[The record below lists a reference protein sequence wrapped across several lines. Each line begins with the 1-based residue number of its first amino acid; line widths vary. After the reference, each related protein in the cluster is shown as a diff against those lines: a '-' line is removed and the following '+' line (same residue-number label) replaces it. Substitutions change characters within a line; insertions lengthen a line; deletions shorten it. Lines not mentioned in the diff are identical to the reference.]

1 MLYML
6 LSFLTLF
13 SQDVSATTVAI
24 LDFTGSVNSK
34 LYTDSFRSG
43 ILSEASDIKMI
54 SRENILLFEM
64 EMLNCS
70 LEQCEV
76 EIAQQLGTDYLIS
89 GYFQKLPHLS
99 DQNVLSISVISTHQA
114 SLIDTQ
120 QMILEQSEILDDISQ
135 FGQRIAQK
143 HFISPSQ
150 TQTSQNKQPTS
161 NPTTMIQID
170 TGGHFG
176 IRKSDGHRSFV
187 VLSQSVEV
195 DIYESGRVNRRTPF
209 EIFQDINQKSRRQNL
224 QECYNIL
231 SNQIEFIGLQCNG
244 WRLPTSMEWEYLATA
259 GQDFPYSGSGNASS
273 VANYMG
279 NTEGYQDGGR
289 HKANAFGLYDMSGNL
304 WEMVWNDGDRY
315 TSNSILLMGGSYKS
329 SSLLREQEH
338 INLYSTREDVGY
350 RLLRNLY

>member
-1 MLYML
+1 MLYIGL
-6 LSFLTLF
+6 YFLTLF
-13 SQDVSATTVAI
+13 SLQVSATTVAI
-24 LDFTGSVNSK
+24 LDFSGSINSK

-43 ILSEASDIKMI
+43 ILSETSDINMI

-64 EMLNCS
+64 EMLDCS
-70 LEQCEV
+70 LDRCEV

-99 DQNVLSISVISTHQA
+99 DQKVLSISVISSYKA

-120 QMILEQSEILDDISQ
+120 QVILEQNEVLDNIYH

-143 HFISPSQ
+143 HFIPTSQ
-150 TQTSQNKQPTS
+150 TQKYKNHIPTS
-161 NPTTMIQID
+161 NTTTMIKID
-170 TGGHFG
+170 SGGHFG
-176 IRKSDGHRSFV
+176 IRQMDGHRSFV

-195 DIYESGRVNRRTPF
+195 DSYESGRAHQVTPI
-209 EIFQDINQKSRRQNL
+209 EIFRNINQKSSSQNL
-224 QECYNIL
+224 QECYNIQ
-231 SNQIEFIGLQCNG
+231 SNRIEFIGLQCNG

-273 VANYMG
+273 VANYLG
-279 NTEGYQDGGR
+279 NSQGYQESGN

-315 TSNSILLMGGSYKS
+315 NSDSILLLGGSYTS
-329 SSLLREQEH
+329 SSLLREQDN

-350 RLLRNLY
+350 RLIRSLY